1 MDVRRAHPTHVTC
14 MRIKLIQVGLIACI
28 ATLAVWTADRFH
40 HLDSLEFG
48 TWSWRIRQFAASSP
62 STPKISVILLDQA
75 SLDWGAAENGWP
87 WPWPRTVYTAIL
99 DFVKRGNPRVI
110 AFDVLYTEPSAYDV
124 ADDEDFAS
132 AIARSQ
138 PFVGAVFLGRQA
150 TQATAWPAELR
161 RPGSWLE
168 GLEAWLNPARAET
181 LVEPGAAF
189 PVPALAA
196 ASTALANVNDTPD
209 RDGVFRRATLF
220 RVFDGQAVPS
230 LGLAAFR
237 AAYPDTRVGL
247 SEGRLQLGKQLL
259 PVDDLGRI
267 TLRFRGGL
275 GVYPVYSAAAV
286 IQSEIRLKN
295 GESAPLSPDV
305 FKDGYVFFGFSA
317 PGLKDLR
324 PTPVAGDYPGVG
336 IHVTMLDNLLEADA
350 LADPPYPWVVL
361 VTFLLALAGA
371 AGTIFSRKAAHS
383 VVAFVVV
390 LSIPLALGVAA
401 FPLGLW
407 WPMAVGFV
415 GALLALISG
424 VIVSYATEGR
434 QKRFIKSAFK
444 QYLGETVIDEII
456 ADPSRLKLG
465 GEKKELTMFFSDLEK
480 FSSFS
485 EKLEPPQ
492 LIELLN
498 VYLSDVGKII
508 MEEGGYLDKFIGDAI
523 VAFWNAPVAQSDH
536 AARAVRAALR
546 CQRLLA
552 EKQSDYTARAA
563 GMPVRM
569 RIGLN
574 TGQVV
579 VGNMGSADR
588 FNYTMLGDAAN
599 LASRLEGANKAFGT
613 FLMVA
618 ETTWNQVGA
627 AVIGREL
634 AHVRV
639 VGRKTP
645 VRVFEPLALA
655 GEPIPAWLADYEA
668 GLALVRARRWA
679 EAALRFST
687 LTNDPASGMYAK
699 RCRALAEGAEADWD
713 GVWNLTEK

>member
-1 MDVRRAHPTHVTC
+1 
-14 MRIKLIQVGLIACI
+14 MRSKLSQTFIIALVA
-28 ATLAVWTADRFH
+28 ATLALVAARRHW
-40 HLDSLEFG
+40 LDPLEFG
-48 TWSWRIRQFAASSP
+48 LWNWRVTHFARASA
-62 STPKISVILLDQA
+62 STPDISIILLDQA

-87 WPWPRTVYTAIL
+87 WPWPRSVYSALL
-99 DFVKRGNPRVI
+99 DFVHRGNPRAV

-124 ADDEDFAS
+124 ADDETLA
-132 AIARSQ
+132 AAVARCQ
-138 PFVGAVFLGRQA
+138 PFVGAVFLGQQA
-150 TQATAWPAELR
+150 VQATAWP
-161 RPGSWLE
+161 E
-168 GLEAWLNPARAET
+168 GLARPVPWLNGVETWLNAARAAK

-189 PVPALAA
+189 PVPVLASNA
-196 ASTALANVNDTPD
+196 TLLANVNDAPD

-220 RVFDGQAVPS
+220 RVFDGVPVPS

-237 AAYPDTRVGL
+237 AAYPETPLAMEEGRFRVGAR
-247 SEGRLQLGKQLL
+247 SL
-259 PVDDLGRI
+259 PMDDAGRI
-267 TLRFRGGL
+267 TLRFRGPL
-275 GVYPVYSAAAV
+275 SRYTLYSAAAI
-286 IQSEIRLKN
+286 IQSELRLQQ
-295 GESAPLSPDV
+295 GEPAALSPEV
-305 FKDGYVFFGFSA
+305 FKNSFVFFGFSA

-350 LADPPYPWVVL
+350 LADPAAGWVAL
-361 VTFLLALAGA
+361 FTMLIALLGA
-371 AGTIFSRKAAHS
+371 AGTLYSRNGKQSAT
-383 VVAFVVV
+383 AFAVV
-390 LSIPLALGVAA
+390 LALPVGVGWAA
-401 FPLGLW
+401 YPLGWW
-407 WPMAVGFV
+407 WPIAVGLV
-415 GALLALISG
+415 AALLALISG

-444 QYLGETVIDEII
+444 QYLGETVIDDII

-498 VYLSDVGKII
+498 VYLSDVGRIL
-508 MEEGGYLDKFIGDAI
+508 MEEGAYLDKFIGDAI
-523 VAFWNAPVAQSDH
+523 VAFWNAPVAQADH
-536 AARAVRAALR
+536 AVRAVRAALR

-552 EKQSDYTARAA
+552 EKQADYSARAA

-574 TGQVV
+574 SGEVV

-599 LASRLEGANKAFGT
+599 LASRLEGANKGFGT
-613 FLMVA
+613 LVMVA
-618 ETTWNQVGA
+618 ESTWQRVGGRM
-627 AVIGREL
+627 VGREL
-634 AHVRV
+634 GLIRV

-645 VRVFEPLALA
+645 VRVFEPLGLP
-655 GEPIPAWLADYEA
+655 GEPAPSWLPGYEQA
-668 GLALVRARRWA
+668 LALVRNRAWR
-679 EAALRFST
+679 AAQEQFSA
-687 LTNDPASGMYAK
+687 LSGDPVSGMYAQ
-699 RCRALAEGAEADWD
+699 RCRALADGVEQDWD

>member
-1 MDVRRAHPTHVTC
+1 MF
-14 MRIKLIQVGLIACI
+14 MRTKFIQAGIIGVV

-40 HLDSLEFG
+40 QLDSLEFG
-48 TWSWRIRQFAASSP
+48 TWSWRIRHFAAPSS

-75 SLDWGAAENGWP
+75 SLDWGSAENGWP
-87 WPWPRTVYTAIL
+87 WPWPRSVYSAIL
-99 DFVKRGNPRVI
+99 DFVKRGNPRAI
-110 AFDVLYTEPSAYDV
+110 AFDVLYTEPSAFDV
-124 ADDEDFAS
+124 ADDEDFAA

-138 PFVGAVFLGRQA
+138 PFVGAVFLGKQA
-150 TQATAWPAELR
+150 TQASQWPAALAA
-161 RPGSWLE
+161 PGPWLS
-168 GLEAWLNPARAET
+168 GLDGWLNASRAAE

-189 PVPALAA
+189 PVPSLAA
-196 ASTALANVNDTPD
+196 ASTMLANVNDTPD

-230 LGLAAFR
+230 LGLATFR
-237 AAYPDTRVGL
+237 AAFPDTRMNL
-247 SEGRLQLGKQLL
+247 SEGLLQVGNKRL
-259 PVDDLGRI
+259 PVDDKGRL

-286 IQSEIRLKN
+286 IQSELRLKN
-295 GESAPLSPDV
+295 GEPASLSPEI

-350 LADPPYPWVVL
+350 LADPPYAVVVL
-361 VTFLLALAGA
+361 ATLLLALAGA

-383 VVAFVVV
+383 VLSFVVV
-390 LSIPLALGVAA
+390 LGIPLATGVIAY
-401 FPLGLW
+401 PLGLW
-407 WPMAVGFV
+407 WPIAVGFV

-485 EKLEPPQ
+485 EKLDPPQ

-523 VAFWNAPVAQSDH
+523 VAFWNAPVAQPDH

-546 CQRLLA
+546 CQRLLS
-552 EKQSDYTARAA
+552 EKQADYSVRAG

-618 ETTWNQVGA
+618 ESTWSQVGG
-627 AVIGREL
+627 AVVGREL
-634 AHVRV
+634 AQLRV

-645 VRVFEPLALA
+645 VRVYEPLALA
-655 GEPIPAWLADYEA
+655 GEPVPAWLADYEA
-668 GLALVRARRWA
+668 GLTLVHARQWA
-679 EAALRFST
+679 EAAARFST
-687 LTNDPASGMYAK
+687 LTNDPAAGMYAR
-699 RCRALAEGAEADWD
+699 RCRALADGVESDWD